1 MTRSEP
7 MVRFSSG
14 YQQCGPSQNGRAV
27 ASSPK
32 NESLDSI
39 SRTLARVMR
48 VSGSRSMF
56 ARQAAAAGVGLT
68 QPSYLL
74 LRVLIDDGP
83 LAMGALARAAQM
95 DVGMATRQVGAL
107 VEAGLVTRD
116 PDPAD
121 ARVSLVTPT
130 ERGRRVAG
138 SLQDVRRRHLQ
149 RALSGWT
156 AAELQEFDRLLTRFF
171 DDSVGTP
178 IDD

>member
-1 MTRSEP
+1 VS
-7 MVRFSSG
+7 
-14 YQQCGPSQNGRAV
+14 
-27 ASSPK
+27 SSPK

-48 VSGSRSMF
+48 LSGSRSMF
-56 ARQAAAAGVGLT
+56 ARQAAAAGVVLT
-68 QPSYLL
+68 QPSYVL

-83 LAMGALARAAQM
+83 LPMGELARGAHM

-107 VEAGLVTRD
+107 AGAGLVARE

-121 ARVSLVTPT
+121 ARVSLVAAT
-130 ERGRRVAG
+130 RDGRRVAG

-156 AAELQEFDRLLTRFF
+156 AAELHEFDRLLTRFF
-171 DDSVGTP
+171 DDSVATP

>member
-1 MTRSEP
+1 M
-7 MVRFSSG
+7 
-14 YQQCGPSQNGRAV
+14 

-48 VSGSRSMF
+48 VSGSRAMF
-56 ARQAAAAGVGLT
+56 ARQAAAAGVLLT